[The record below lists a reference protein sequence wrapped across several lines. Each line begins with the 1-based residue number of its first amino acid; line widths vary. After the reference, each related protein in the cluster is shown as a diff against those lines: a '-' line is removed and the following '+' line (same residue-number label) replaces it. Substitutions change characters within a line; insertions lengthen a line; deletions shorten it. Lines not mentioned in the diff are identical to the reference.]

1 MPAMLPSDEGFFM
14 DESSVLAF
22 LADCELGNEF
32 APVSTPPSDL
42 STPPSHCDSL
52 STTWSDTSSS
62 SATSSP
68 NKPIAINKKKSWR
81 QRRKEEVLMLRQVVK
96 QLSTELERLKWT
108 AGVHSTLPSARG
120 TPPPVN
126 AQTPHKTE
134 LSVMWQRVAGHQSML
149 RQESEE
155 ENAKL
160 HEALRLQLQQAKS
173 LQRAIK
179 RKLREDVVSSSMDL
193 IKQHRLNTRGVTPP
207 LNSKNV
213 FDKLMVGLDA
223 VYQGVDAFFEKV
235 GMAELPCPGRR
246 NNSSQWLAQGK
257 FVELLD
263 SHALPFDLHKTA
275 RVIWTP
281 EKDQTDSSNLYFL
294 QDFTAGSNAHMKSF
308 CFRFSLQGLD
318 FRIVIRSVARK
329 YVEKDRIVFVTRT
342 LIEPVFEEAATHS
355 LVETTR
361 MVLKRGDLSALG
373 PTTLMQTHR
382 EAETLG
388 AILGFNAADLPSLH
402 AVGLESWD
410 NNITRFNNNLEDQLI
425 RATS

>member
-1 MPAMLPSDEGFFM
+1 MLPSDEGFFM

-32 APVSTPPSDL
+32 APVSTPSSDL

-62 SATSSP
+62 TATRSP
-68 NKPIAINKKKSWR
+68 DKSIAIDQKKSWR
-81 QRRKEEVLMLRQVVK
+81 QRRKDEVLTLRQVVK

-108 AGVHSTLPSARG
+108 AGVRSTLPSARG
-120 TPPPVN
+120 TPPPLN
-126 AQTPHKTE
+126 AQAPHKTE
-134 LSVMWQRVAGHQSML
+134 VSVMWERVAGHQSML

-160 HEALRLQLQQAKS
+160 REALRLQLQQAKS

-179 RKLREDVVSSSMDL
+179 RKLREDLVSSSMDL

-213 FDKLMVGLDA
+213 FDKPMVGLDA

-246 NNSSQWLAQGK
+246 NNSIQWLAQGK

-281 EKDQTDSSNLYFL
+281 EKDQSDSSNLYFL
-294 QDFTAGSNAHMKSF
+294 QDFTAGSNAPYRYSLSGSKVCGERPNCIHYADVDRAY
-308 CFRFSLQGLD
+308 FRGSSDPL
-318 FRIVIRSVARK
+318 
-329 YVEKDRIVFVTRT
+329 TRRDN
-342 LIEPVFEEAATHS
+342 S
-355 LVETTR
+355 
-361 MVLKRGDLSALG
+361 D
-373 PTTLMQTHR
+373 
-382 EAETLG
+382 
-388 AILGFNAADLPSLH
+388 GFNAADLPSLH
-402 AVGLESWD
+402 AVGLENWD